1 MNAVLQGAEVPVG
14 PNSVQTAGAR
24 EFAQRLL
31 TRDKQDPNLVEEL
44 GLRAVAEQTLMNE
57 LARAVP
63 MGMLR
68 PVRLQQGSITVQI
81 DVVATLP
88 DTTTASL
95 RLSDPEAYPRLASR

>member
-1 MNAVLQGAEVPVG
+1 M
-14 PNSVQTAGAR
+14 
-24 EFAQRLL
+24 
-31 TRDKQDPNLVEEL
+31 EEL
-44 GLRAVAEQTLMNE
+44 GLRQVAEQTLMNE

-68 PVRLQQGSITVQI
+68 PVRLQRGSITVQI

-95 RLSDPEAYPRLASR
+95 RLFRSGSVPAVGLAVGVAGRVEPDYLPDLVAVAAMAYR